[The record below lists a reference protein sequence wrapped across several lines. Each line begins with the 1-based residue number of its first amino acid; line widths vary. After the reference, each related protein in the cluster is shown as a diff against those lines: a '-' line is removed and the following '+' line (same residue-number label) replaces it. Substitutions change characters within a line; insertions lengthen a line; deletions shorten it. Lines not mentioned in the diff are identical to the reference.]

1 MNASDSNL
9 VLISKLLDL
18 TFIKNKV
25 LADNIA
31 NANTPGFKKFEVAFK
46 EELQKAIE
54 SKDIDTI
61 KNVKESITLSRDK
74 STTED
79 GNNVDLEKELVTFYQ
94 IADQYNVYLELLSKK
109 FKGVISAIEG
119 R

>member
-1 MNASDSNL
+1 MNISDRNL
-9 VLISKLLDL
+9 VVLSKLLDL
-18 TFIKNKV
+18 TFVKNKV

-31 NANTPGFKKFEVAFK
+31 NANTPGFSKLEVSFQ
-46 EELQKAIE
+46 EELKKAVE
-54 SKDIDTI
+54 SKDIDKI
-61 KNVKESITLSRDK
+61 KNVRELIILSRDK

-79 GNNVDLEKELVTFYQ
+79 GNNVDLDKELVTFYQ
-94 IADQYNVYLELLSKK
+94 MADRYNVYLELLSKK